1 MCPSTRRLEV
11 FPQTSLK
18 TRHSPFCRCLPE
30 CRVFNDVCGNSS
42 SLRVEGHIASSNTS
56 GWPTDG
62 CTLVCKRRPLMN
74 MHPVVPSFKLGKLV
88 NLFSPEFS
96 LTVGRRND
104 LMERA
109 LVSCN

>member
-1 MCPSTRRLEV
+1 
-11 FPQTSLK
+11 
-18 TRHSPFCRCLPE
+18 
-30 CRVFNDVCGNSS
+30 
-42 SLRVEGHIASSNTS
+42 
-56 GWPTDG
+56 
-62 CTLVCKRRPLMN
+62 MN

-109 LVSCN
+109 LGGMSIANRFGTSGKSQGARSKPNLRGSRIP